1 MLSGFETGDRIR
13 VTTRQ
18 FQDKFTKGTVTT
30 VAEDDGGTMY
40 IPVNV
45 PNTPGFTFPLTADE
59 VEKIVESKV
68 QVGDY
73 IRFNKIPGVTTE
85 RGFATVLRVDGDGTM
100 RIKTD
105 EVYLNDSEW
114 WIGKDDVLEV
124 IPKKAEEKFRVGDTV
139 DYAGEHVAVI
149 GYEPEEHPYWP
160 YRIKYE
166 GGFEGLVKETEIS
179 LVKRGPKF
187 QVGARVILNNGASD
201 ASAFGIG
208 TVTRNDGK
216 TYPYAVDFDNGD
228 RLNLLLESEIAEA
241 VEPEP
246 TPEPERV
253 DHTDLVERADML
265 INAHKI
271 TGGEQDYT
279 AQTLTELRDALVE
292 ESYR

>member
-13 VTTRQ
+13 VTTTQ
-18 FQDKFTKGTVTT
+18 FQDKLPKGTVTT
-30 VAEDDGGTMY
+30 VAEADGGTMY

-45 PNTPGFTFPLTADE
+45 PNSGGYTFPLTADE
-59 VEKIVESKV
+59 VEKIVESRV

-73 IRFNKIPGVTTE
+73 IRFNKIPGVTTD
-85 RGFATVLRVDGDGTM
+85 RGFGTVLKVDSDGTI

-105 EVYLNDSEW
+105 TPYLNDVEW
-114 WIGKDDVLEV
+114 WIGKNDVLEIV
-124 IPKKAEEKFRVGDTV
+124 PKKEVEFRVGDTV
-139 DYAGEHVAVI
+139 RYFTEVVEIIAI
-149 GYEPEEHPYWP
+149 EPEEHPYWP
-160 YRIKYE
+160 YRIKYSK
-166 GGFEGLVKETEIS
+166 GYTGLVKASEIT

-187 QVGARVILNNGASD
+187 QVGARVFLNNGASD
-201 ASAFGIG
+201 ANSFGIG
-208 TVTRNDGK
+208 TVTSNTGE
-216 TYPYAVDFDNGD
+216 TYPYAVDFDNGN

-241 VEPEP
+241 VEPEVEP
-246 TPEPERV
+246 VPERV

-265 INAHKI
+265 ITAHKI